1 MASEPAAPPANP
13 PKFEQALRELETT
26 MRELEDGS
34 TTLDE
39 ALMKYE
45 KGVALIR
52 QCYAALSN
60 AEQRIKELTGI
71 GADGKPEL
79 KDFQHVSAV
88 EKPKPSR
95 RKSTESD
102 DSEY

>member
-1 MASEPAAPPANP
+1 MANEPAAPSANP
-13 PKFEQALRELETT
+13 PKFEQALRELEMT

-39 ALMKYE
+39 ALTKYE

-52 QCYAALSN
+52 QCYAALNN
-60 AEQRIKELTGI
+60 AEQRIRELTGI

-79 KDFQHVSAV
+79 KDFQHISAV
-88 EKPKPSR
+88 EKAKPGR
-95 RKSTESD
+95 RISSD
-102 DSEY
+102 GEDSAY